1 MNFEDAPRLPKLP
14 FIVGDVALLL
24 LAGFIA
30 IQHPNPL
37 SPLPLLIITG
47 CVGVG
52 CLIFIVPIVINY
64 VRDQEELAGALRR
77 ELSEQ
82 FKRLIAASEHLQH
95 STVQLKGIEEI
106 ATKNLQAAEKLPYR
120 LQEKIAEFN
129 QQLAETE
136 NEEKEALE
144 NELAMLRSSENE
156 RLTAAA
162 DKIAK
167 AVAEWTKLE
176 AGTRQQL
183 VAAGELHE
191 KLTAVLAAIDGKIAA
206 LEAAGKS
213 TDRLPAP
220 PVITFLPGVPVK
232 EPPVVA
238 AIESIARPED
248 PAPPMVAD
256 VVPATEPPPLI
267 LPGSSP
273 SFEPAL
279 AVAAS
284 VEPANAPPVVS
295 KDNSSSEAPPKG
307 SRPPRAPRKPK
318 TAAPFAP
325 ETPSLGST
333 PPIPAAE
340 PGPVATPVQSPA
352 AKSEPA
358 PVAVDTSPAA
368 SPAPASE
375 PSPAVPPSASSVEPA
390 ASRPP
395 MTVPAAELAAATGES
410 ASALAPKPPR
420 KPRAPRTPKPGEPA
434 SSTGSTPAFAP
445 PSTSAPPAE
454 LIAEPVT
461 DEASVPESFSQVPP
475 EENLPLTIPSAD
487 GRTRLTVTSYIGIG
501 NKLYLRGEGPGLS
514 TTKGVPLQFISI
526 GRWRWET
533 GDATAPVVCRI
544 LKNDKFEAPIGPL
557 TLAPGTEQEVSA
569 TF

>member
-156 RLTAAA
+156 RLTAAT

-191 KLTAVLAAIDGKIAA
+191 KLTA
-206 LEAAGKS
+206 
-213 TDRLPAP
+213 
-220 PVITFLPGVPVK
+220 
-232 EPPVVA
+232 
-238 AIESIARPED
+238 
-248 PAPPMVAD
+248 
-256 VVPATEPPPLI
+256 PL
-267 LPGSSP
+267 
-273 SFEPAL
+273 
-279 AVAAS
+279 
-284 VEPANAPPVVS
+284 
-295 KDNSSSEAPPKG
+295 
-307 SRPPRAPRKPK
+307 
-318 TAAPFAP
+318 
-325 ETPSLGST
+325 
-333 PPIPAAE
+333 
-340 PGPVATPVQSPA
+340 
-352 AKSEPA
+352 
-358 PVAVDTSPAA
+358 
-368 SPAPASE
+368 
-375 PSPAVPPSASSVEPA
+375 
-390 ASRPP
+390 
-395 MTVPAAELAAATGES
+395 MATG
-410 ASALAPKPPR
+410 KKGR
-420 KPRAPRTPKPGEPA
+420 RRT
-434 SSTGSTPAFAP
+434 
-445 PSTSAPPAE
+445 
-454 LIAEPVT
+454 
-461 DEASVPESFSQVPP
+461 
-475 EENLPLTIPSAD
+475 
-487 GRTRLTVTSYIGIG
+487 
-501 NKLYLRGEGPGLS
+501 
-514 TTKGVPLQFISI
+514 
-526 GRWRWET
+526 
-533 GDATAPVVCRI
+533 
-544 LKNDKFEAPIGPL
+544 
-557 TLAPGTEQEVSA
+557 
-569 TF
+569 